1 MVCEG
6 LPCAWCKGLLGTG
19 RGTAPKKTAHRL
31 PGGRGRR
38 QGCSSRPTA
47 AGTGG
52 AADTGEDA
60 RLGPGGG
67 RRVGPGPPRGSD
79 LREGEVR
86 GKPDPGH
93 RQASSEFSQHHILI
107 QPPRTWSCK
116 NSEGPASQIQG
127 AAGLLQL
134 ILLQKKWIIYH
145 RTRPEPETGGTMTL

>member
-1 MVCEG
+1 MCLVQGSPGDWTWYSPKEDSTQTSG
-6 LPCAWCKGLLGTG
+6 GQRAKTG
-19 RGTAPKKTAHRL
+19 MQQPAHSC
-31 PGGRGRR
+31 GDGRSCGHWG
-38 QGCSSRPTA
+38 GCSSR
-47 AGTGG
+47 AGGWET
-52 AADTGEDA
+52 
-60 RLGPGGG
+60 R
-67 RRVGPGPPRGSD
+67 GPGPPRGSD

-134 ILLQKKWIIYH
+134 ILLRKKWIIYH
-145 RTRPEPETGGTMTL
+145 RTRPVPETGGTMTL